1 MSLKSERLTTSYVLW
16 ALCFMGLCGLHRL
29 YNGKT
34 ITGLIWLFTFGFFG
48 LGQFLDLFFLPGI
61 VRDYERKLLAE
72 HPHQPIIPPAPS
84 PKLTREQLMVK
95 LTQAAQ
101 VQGGKLSVTQGV
113 IAVGVEFAAVEA
125 ALKQMAKS
133 GYVSVDNDPV
143 TGVVTYY
150 FHEL

>member
-1 MSLKSERLTTSYVLW
+1 MSQQSDRLTNSYILW
-16 ALCFMGLCGLHRL
+16 ALGFMGLCGLHRL

-34 ITGLIWLFTFGFFG
+34 TSGLIWLFTFGLG
-48 LGQFLDLFFLPGI
+48 WLGQFVDIFLLPGM
-61 VRDYERKLLAE
+61 VKDYEQKLLAGQ
-72 HPHQPIIPPAPS
+72 PHQPVISAGQS

-95 LTQAAQ
+95 LTQTAQ

-113 IAVGVEFAAVEA
+113 IAVGVGFAEVEA
-125 ALKQMAKS
+125 ALKQMLKS
-133 GYVSVDNDPV
+133 GYVSVDNDPE

>member
-1 MSLKSERLTTSYVLW
+1 MSLKSERLTISYVLW

-72 HPHQPIIPPAPS
+72 HPQQPVIPPEQS
-84 PKLTREQLMVK
+84 PKLTQAQLMVK

-101 VQGGKLSVTQGV
+101 TRGGKLSVTQGV
-113 IAVGVEFAAVEA
+113 IAVGVEFAEVEA
-125 ALKQMAKS
+125 ALRQMVKS
-133 GYVSVDNDPV
+133 SYVSVDNDPA

>member
-16 ALCFMGLCGLHRL
+16 ALGFMGLCGLHRL

-34 ITGLIWLFTFGFFG
+34 TTGLIWLFTLGLGG
-48 LGQFLDLFFLPGI
+48 LGQFIDIFLLPGI
-61 VRDYERKLLAE
+61 VKDYEQKLLAGQ
-72 HPHQPIIPPAPS
+72 PHQPLIPPAQS

-95 LTQAAQ
+95 LAQ
-101 VQGGKLSVTQGV
+101 TAQTLGGKLSVTQGV
-113 IAVGVEFAAVEA
+113 IAIGVDFAEVEA
-125 ALKQMAKS
+125 ALKQMVKS

>member
-1 MSLKSERLTTSYVLW
+1 
-16 ALCFMGLCGLHRL
+16 
-29 YNGKT
+29 
-34 ITGLIWLFTFGFFG
+34 
-48 LGQFLDLFFLPGI
+48 
-61 VRDYERKLLAE
+61 
-72 HPHQPIIPPAPS
+72 
-84 PKLTREQLMVK
+84 MVK